1 MKLTPMEIRSHHL
14 GRGLRGYDVKEVES
28 LREMAADA
36 LETAN
41 REVMRLEEKVRGME
55 EDLSEHVRN
64 EKMLK
69 EAITTAQKMVS
80 DIKDNARK
88 EAELIVAEARMRG
101 EEIVRQAQD
110 RADDLKDE
118 IRRLR
123 QQRSELN
130 TSIKAI
136 IDYHASTLLLEEEES
151 QRADGE
157 AEKLK
162 FLPK

>member
-1 MKLTPMEIRSHHL
+1 MKITPMEIRSHHL

-28 LREMAADA
+28 LREMAANA

-41 REVMRLEEKVRGME
+41 REVMRLEEKMRGME
-55 EDLSEHVRN
+55 EELSEHIRN

-69 EAITTAQKMVS
+69 EAITTTQKMVT
-80 DIKDNARK
+80 DIKENARK
-88 EAELIVAEARMRG
+88 EAELIEAEARMRG